1 MPYVIAVERYFHEA
15 RKITGSGDGT
25 KLWKLPGVN
34 GLQGTPRSEELGG
47 KYHLESREFVM
58 GSRRQ
63 HINSPKHVQMWY
75 YAGFREG
82 GALARL
88 PFLAPEYISHLQF
101 YLYIY
106 RNLYYC
112 FCYTDEPNDIQK

>member
-1 MPYVIAVERYFHEA
+1 MPYVIAVDRYFHEA
-15 RKITGSGDGT
+15 RKITGSGKGT
-25 KLWKLPGVN
+25 KLWKLRGVN

-47 KYHLESREFVM
+47 EYHLESREFVFSCAQIM

-82 GALARL
+82 GALAQL
-88 PFLAPEYISHLQF
+88 PFLAPEYISHL
-101 YLYIY
+101 
-106 RNLYYC
+106 
-112 FCYTDEPNDIQK
+112 